1 MQILNDEFYMD
12 LAIKKAWEFQI
23 LTYPNPSVGCVILGK
38 NGEILSIAA
47 HEKAGSFHAEL
58 NAIIKALLVL
68 SPKFKQFFNNFQ
80 GKFSN
85 QNLIEIYNFILQN
98 HDGIFEE
105 ASAFV
110 TLEPCNH
117 FGKTPPCS
125 NLIAKL
131 GFKRVVVGIRD
142 LNKIASGGIELLK
155 SKKIEIKVGVCEEKC
170 KELIEPFLKWQS
182 GNFSFFKIAV
192 SQNGVINGKISGEN
206 LQILNHKI
214 RSKIDLLVVG
224 GNTVR
229 TDRPILDARKIS
241 GKNPDVFIYSN
252 SQNFDKTIPLFGIA
266 NRKVEIS
273 NEISKIKEKNLVM
286 IEGGENFLKNLPDFV
301 EYFLIFHSDNF
312 LDNENLRIN
321 LKLKSLY
328 KGEICGENYS
338 WYKKI

>member
-1 MQILNDEFYMD
+1 M
-12 LAIKKAWEFQI
+12 
-23 LTYPNPSVGCVILGK
+23 ILGK
-38 NGEILSIAA
+38 NGEILNIAA
-47 HEKAGSFHAEL
+47 HEKFGSFHAEF
-58 NAIIKALLVL
+58 NAILNVL
-68 SPKFKQFFNNFQ
+68 KILKPDLNFPKTTQ
-80 GKFSN
+80 
-85 QNLIEIYNFILQN
+85 EIYDFILKN
-98 HDGIFEE
+98 HDDIFKN
-105 ASAFV
+105 ATIFV

-131 GFKRVVVGIRD
+131 GFRRVVVGIRD

-155 SKKIEIKVGVCEEKC
+155 SNKIEIKVGVCEEKC

-182 GNFSFFKIAV
+182 GNFSFFKIAI

-252 SQNFDKTIPLFGIA
+252 SQNFDKTIPLF
-266 NRKVEIS
+266 
-273 NEISKIKEKNLVM
+273 NLS
-286 IEGGENFLKNLPDFV
+286 
-301 EYFLIFHSDNF
+301 LIH
-312 LDNENLRIN
+312 I
-321 LKLKSLY
+321 
-328 KGEICGENYS
+328 
-338 WYKKI
+338 